1 MITREQAEKE
11 AKYLFD
17 GLYYA
22 DSEESRAYYQGRID
36 QLAWVLRSL
45 NLGSIFIEREKAGK

>member
-1 MITREQAEKE
+1 MITRKQAEEE
-11 AKYLFD
+11 AKWLFD
-17 GLYYA
+17 QLYYS

-45 NLGSIFIEREKAGK
+45 NLGSIFIQREEASK